1 MTVDNFK
8 RVLVVA
14 PHTDDAEIA
23 CGGTISRFLREGLSV
38 TVIALSAA
46 AVEGTDKNLPVEEF
60 FSAMNKLGVPKENVV
75 LFHFQV
81 RNLDKSRQDILD
93 VLIQMKREYDPDLV
107 FLPSPE
113 DMHQDHQVAYNEG
126 LRAFKDITI
135 FGYEYP
141 WNLTTFHTTCF
152 VKLEEA
158 DVENKIRALA
168 EYRSQDHKGYL
179 NPDVVRAWAMTR
191 GIAIKTLYAES
202 FEVIRLMI

>member
-23 CGGTISRFLREGLSV
+23 CGGTISRFLREGYEVRVLVLSE
-38 TVIALSAA
+38 AFSLEEGSPK
-46 AVEGTDKNLPVEEF
+46 VEF
-60 FSAMNKLGVPKENVV
+60 YRAMESLGVVDFRVEN
-75 LFHFQV
+75 FKV
-81 RNLDKSRQDILD
+81 RYFSESRQEILD
-93 VLIQMKREYDPDLV
+93 VFIKFKEEYCPDLV

-126 LRAFKDITI
+126 LRAFKDTTI

-152 VKLEEA
+152 VKLEEG
-158 DVENKIRALA
+158 DIENKIRALA
-168 EYRSQDHKGYL
+168 EYKSQDHKGYL

>member
-8 RVLVVA
+8 RILVVA

-23 CGGTISRFLREGLSV
+23 CGGTISRFLREGKQVYILVLSQAFSDSEGSPIDEFYKSMKLLRI
-38 TVIALSAA
+38 TDCRAL
-46 AVEGTDKNLPVEEF
+46 DYPVRRLAEY
-60 FSAMNKLGVPKENVV
+60 
-75 LFHFQV
+75 
-81 RNLDKSRQDILD
+81 RQEILD
-93 VLIQMKREYDPDLV
+93 IFIDYKKDIKPDLV
-107 FLPSPE
+107 FIPSPE
-113 DMHQDHQVAYNEG
+113 DMHQDHQVVYNEG

-152 VKLEEA
+152 VKLEKR
-158 DVENKIRALA
+158 DIDKKIRALA
-168 EYRSQDHKGYL
+168 EYESQEHRGYL